1 MLSSVRMCEKASMD
15 EIDSYIANFITLD
28 NSSLTAVSEQERVRV
43 NVRPSIG
50 PEVGQFLGL
59 LIRLIQA
66 KRVLEFG
73 TSLGYSAIWLGEALR
88 TTGGR
93 LISIEREEEL
103 YRQAQKNLA
112 AAGLSDVVELVLGDA
127 RTVVETL
134 EGPFDLIFQDS
145 DKRLYPVLLEKC
157 IELTRDYGCI
167 ELTRDYGLIV
177 ADDALFKPLGRPDPV
192 SEPIHLYNQKV
203 FSDERLYST
212 LLPVGDG
219 VILSVKLKN

>member
-1 MLSSVRMCEKASMD
+1 
-15 EIDSYIANFITLD
+15 
-28 NSSLTAVSEQERVRV
+28 
-43 NVRPSIG
+43 
-50 PEVGQFLGL
+50 
-59 LIRLIQA
+59 
-66 KRVLEFG
+66 
-73 TSLGYSAIWLGEALR
+73 
-88 TTGGR
+88 
-93 LISIEREEEL
+93 LISIEREEDL

-157 IELTRDYGCI
+157 IELTRDYG
-167 ELTRDYGLIV
+167 LIV

>member
-1 MLSSVRMCEKASMD
+1 MD

-93 LISIEREEEL
+93 LISIEREAEL

-112 AAGLSDVVELVLGDA
+112 AAGLSDIVELVLGDA

-145 DKRLYPVLLEKC
+145 DKRLYPVLLEK
-157 IELTRDYGCI
+157 CI

>member
-1 MLSSVRMCEKASMD
+1 MD
-15 EIDSYIANFITLD
+15 EIDSYIAYFITLD

-157 IELTRDYGCI
+157 IELTRDYG
-167 ELTRDYGLIV
+167 LIV

>member
-1 MLSSVRMCEKASMD
+1 MD
-15 EIDSYIANFITLD
+15 EIDSYIANFIALD
-28 NSSLTAVSEQERVRV
+28 NSTLTSVSEQERIRV

-88 TTGGR
+88 STGGR

-112 AAGLSDVVELVLGDA
+112 AAGLSEVVELVLGDA

-157 IELTRDYGCI
+157 IELTRDYG
-167 ELTRDYGLIV
+167 LIV
-177 ADDALFKPLGRPDPV
+177 ADDALFKPMGRPDPL
-192 SEPIHLYNQKV
+192 SEPIHLHNQKV
-203 FSDERLYST
+203 FSDDRLYST

-219 VILSVKLKN
+219 VTLSVKRQSGGR

>member
-1 MLSSVRMCEKASMD
+1 MD
-15 EIDSYIANFITLD
+15 EIDSYIAYFITLD

-157 IELTRDYGCI
+157 IELTRDYG
-167 ELTRDYGLIV
+167 LIV

-192 SEPIHLYNQKV
+192 SAPIHGYNQKA
-203 FSDERLYST
+203 FSDKRLYST

>member
-1 MLSSVRMCEKASMD
+1 MD
-15 EIDSYIANFITLD
+15 EIASYIANFIALD
-28 NSSLTAVSEQERVRV
+28 NSTLTSVSEQERIGV

-73 TSLGYSAIWLGEALR
+73 TSLGYSAVWLGEALR
-88 TTGGR
+88 TTSGR

-157 IELTRDYGCI
+157 IELTRDYG
-167 ELTRDYGLIV
+167 LIV
-177 ADDALFKPLGRPDPV
+177 ADDALFKPLGRPDLV
-192 SEPIHLYNQKV
+192 SAPIHGYNQKV

-212 LLPVGDG
+212 ILPVGDG
-219 VILSVKLKN
+219 VTLSVKLKN

>member
-1 MLSSVRMCEKASMD
+1 MCEKASMD
-15 EIDSYIANFITLD
+15 EIDSYIANFIALD
-28 NSSLTAVSEQERVRV
+28 NSTLTSVSEQERIRV

-88 TTGGR
+88 STGGR

-112 AAGLSDVVELVLGDA
+112 AAGLSEVVELVLGDA

-157 IELTRDYGCI
+157 IELTRDYG
-167 ELTRDYGLIV
+167 LIV
-177 ADDALFKPLGRPDPV
+177 ADDALLKPMGRPDPL

-203 FSDERLYST
+203 FSDDRLYST

-219 VILSVKLKN
+219 VTLSVKRQSGGR

>member
-1 MLSSVRMCEKASMD
+1 MD
-15 EIDSYIANFITLD
+15 RIESYIANFMTLD
-28 NSSLTAVSEQERVRV
+28 NSTLASVTEQERTRA

-59 LIRLIQA
+59 LVRLVQA

-88 TTGGR
+88 NTGGR

-112 AAGLSDVVELVLGDA
+112 EAGLSEVVDLVLGDA
-127 RTVVETL
+127 RTVVESL
-134 EGPFDLIFQDS
+134 QGPFDLIFQDS

-157 IELTRDYGCI
+157 IELTRDH
-167 ELTRDYGLIV
+167 GLIV
-177 ADDALFKPLGRPDPV
+177 VDDALFKPLGRPDSV
-192 SEPIHLYNQKV
+192 SAPIHSYNQKA

-212 LLPVGDG
+212 ILPVGDG
-219 VILSVKLKN
+219 LTISVKLKD

>member
-1 MLSSVRMCEKASMD
+1 MCEKASMD

-112 AAGLSDVVELVLGDA
+112 AAGLSDIVELVLGDA

-145 DKRLYPVLLEKC
+145 DKRLYPVLLEK
-157 IELTRDYGCI
+157 CI

>member
-1 MLSSVRMCEKASMD
+1 MCEKASVD
-15 EIDSYIANFITLD
+15 EIDSYIANFIALDSSTLA
-28 NSSLTAVSEQERVRV
+28 SVSEQERIRV

-103 YRQAQKNLA
+103 YRQAQ
-112 AAGLSDVVELVLGDA
+112 GMREPLSKL
-127 RTVVETL
+127 
-134 EGPFDLIFQDS
+134 S
-145 DKRLYPVLLEKC
+145 KVLL
-157 IELTRDYGCI
+157 I
-167 ELTRDYGLIV
+167 
-177 ADDALFKPLGRPDPV
+177 
-192 SEPIHLYNQKV
+192 
-203 FSDERLYST
+203 
-212 LLPVGDG
+212 
-219 VILSVKLKN
+219 

>member
-157 IELTRDYGCI
+157 IELTRDYG
-167 ELTRDYGLIV
+167 LIV